1 MCFVQ
6 LAKKQNGFTLIEL
19 ILVIIILVVLAI
31 VAAPKLINLQRDARI
46 AVLNDTAA
54 KVRATVQQVRYKA
67 IVQNKLKSLENISVN
82 GELLRVQYG
91 WVSEGTMYGLF
102 GTNRVEGGLSNAF
115 ISTSTFSAYRFWY
128 GIERPRRE
136 FQLNCSVNYDT
147 ANVSPTNEPDITI
160 ITDGC

>member
-1 MCFVQ
+1 MDLQ
-6 LAKKQNGFTLIEL
+6 LGNNENGFTLIEL
-19 ILVIIILVVLAI
+19 ILVIILLGVLA
-31 VAAPKLINLQRDARI
+31 VVTAPKLINLQRDARI

-54 KVRATVQQVRYKA
+54 KIKATVQQVRYKA
-67 IVQNKLKSLENISVN
+67 IVQNKLKSLENISIN

-115 ISTSTFSAYRFWY
+115 ISTNTFSAYRFWY
-128 GIERPRRE
+128 GVERPRRE

-147 ANVSPTNEPDITI
+147 ANVTPDTEPEI
-160 ITDGC
+160 IIVTDGC